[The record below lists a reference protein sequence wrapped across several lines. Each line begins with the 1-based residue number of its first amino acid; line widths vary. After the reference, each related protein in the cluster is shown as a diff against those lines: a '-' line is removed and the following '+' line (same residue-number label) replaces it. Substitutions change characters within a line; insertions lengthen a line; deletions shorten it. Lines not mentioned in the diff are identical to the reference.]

1 MFLGAYPFCYAERVC
16 DGVCLSGKKC
26 SGSVPKKLIRFALP
40 LLLASLLQSFYTIV
54 DMLVVGNIARETG
67 LVAIS
72 NASMMSFVINSVC
85 IGVTMVGTVLIAQYK
100 GAEEQRGAD
109 SNRLEHLAAMLNYF
123 GVSIA
128 AACGVGLKINTF
140 AGMPC
145 WTIGQAVSPIL
156 PAVTGLIYFKGK
168 SWESKKIIHHRT

>member
-1 MFLGAYPFCYAERVC
+1 MSVR
-16 DGVCLSGKKC
+16 KKC
-26 SGSVPKKLIRFALP
+26 YGSVPKKFIRSAFP
-40 LLLASLLQSFYTIV
+40 LLLASLLQSFYSIADM
-54 DMLVVGNIARETG
+54 DMLVVRNIAGETG

-72 NASMMSFVINSVC
+72 NTSMMSFVINSVC
-85 IGVTMVGTVLIAQYK
+85 IGVTTVGTVLIAQYK

-123 GVSIA
+123 GVSVA
-128 AACGVGLKINTF
+128 AASGVGLKINTF

-145 WTIGQAVSPIL
+145 WTIGQAVSPIM

-168 SWESKKIIHHRT
+168 SWESKKMIHHRT

>member
-1 MFLGAYPFCYAERVC
+1 MFLGAYPFYYTERVC

-85 IGVTMVGTVLIAQYK
+85 IGVTIVGTVLIAQYK

-109 SNRLEHLAAMLNYF
+109 SNRLKHLAAMLNYF

-128 AACGVGLKINTF
+128 AASGVGLKINTF

>member
-85 IGVTMVGTVLIAQYK
+85 IGVTIVGTVLIAQYK

-109 SNRLEHLAAMLNYF
+109 SNRLKHLAAMLNYF

-128 AACGVGLKINTF
+128 AASGVGLKINTF

>member
-72 NASMMSFVINSVC
+72 NASMLSFVINSVC
-85 IGVTMVGTVLIAQYK
+85 IGVTMGGQVLIAQYQD
-100 GAEEQRGAD
+100 AEEQQ
-109 SNRLEHLAAMLNYF
+109 
-123 GVSIA
+123 
-128 AACGVGLKINTF
+128 
-140 AGMPC
+140 
-145 WTIGQAVSPIL
+145 GQT
-156 PAVTGLIYFKGK
+156 VTVWNIWLQC
-168 SWESKKIIHHRT
+168 

>member
-85 IGVTMVGTVLIAQYK
+85 IGVTIVGTVLIAQYK

>member
-85 IGVTMVGTVLIAQYK
+85 IGVTIVGTVLIAQYK

-109 SNRLEHLAAMLNYF
+109 SNRLKHLAAMLNYF

-128 AACGVGLKINTF
+128 AASGVGLKINTF

-168 SWESKKIIHHRT
+168 SWESKKLIHHRT